1 MRFLLLSGAALAAF
15 LPAMAHAQ
23 GSADA
28 TAPADPADDN
38 KVIVVTASPFRH
50 GLDDTPAIV
59 VKVDSDKILKS
70 GGASIADALS
80 DTPGVA
86 GTGFAAGASRPII
99 RGMDSTRVRVLED
112 GVSSSDV
119 ADIGPDHGV
128 PIDPLAARSIEVVR
142 GAATLRYGSQA
153 IGGVVNVL
161 NNRVPDELSAKPFAG
176 EANGSYDSVA
186 NTWQGAGLADV
197 TLGKF
202 ALHADGFVRDAGDY
216 DTPLGTQANS
226 FFRGHGGSLGGSY
239 FFGSDGESHIGAA
252 IQQYNAKY
260 GIPSDDT
267 YIDMRQT
274 KVMTKNSLALGTGLL
289 KALNIDGSYADY
301 THDEDEPDGT
311 VVTTFRNKEYD
322 AHAELLLNK
331 LGFVENSAIGFEYQ
345 HRDFSALGADSGY
358 LFPAT
363 SENVGGYLFAD
374 THILPGLHL
383 EVSGRVEHVT
393 VQGTPADDLFTKRD
407 FTPVS
412 GAIGALVDLSPAV
425 KLGVNFSSTG
435 RAPAMTEMFARGG
448 HDGPGTFETGD
459 PNLRMERA
467 NSLEGT
473 LRVRSGPFRFDG
485 SIYSSWFHNYIYGD
499 LTGRTCDDDGICSD
513 DGEGELRELNYRQQG
528 AHFRGAEGQASLL
541 LLKTHDGGLKAK
553 LLGDYVRATLDDGNN
568 VPRIPPWR
576 IGGGLDYES
585 GPLDAGF
592 TLIYAGEQTKPG
604 LFDTPTPSYV
614 NLNAQIAWRP
624 IKANPGIELAVI
636 GQNLTDEVQRDSASF
651 NKDVVVMPGR
661 NIRLMLKASF

>member
-1 MRFLLLSGAALAAF
+1 MRPSPHCCLPLRSRRTRPPRTRTIAARSSS
-15 LPAMAHAQ
+15 LP
-23 GSADA
+23 
-28 TAPADPADDN
+28 P
-38 KVIVVTASPFRH
+38 SPFRH

-70 GGASIADALS
+70 GGASIADALA
-80 DTPGVA
+80 DIPGVA
-86 GTGFAAGASRPII
+86 GSSFAAGASRPII

-112 GVSSSDV
+112 GTSSSDV

-128 PIDPLAARSIEVVR
+128 PIDPMAARSIEVVR

-161 NNRVPDELSAKPFAG
+161 NNRVPDELSAKPFSG
-176 EANGSYDSVA
+176 EANGAYDSVSNA
-186 NTWQGAGLADV
+186 WQGAALADV
-197 TLGKF
+197 TLGNL

-226 FFRGHGGSLGGSY
+226 FFRGHGASLGGSY
-239 FFGSDGESHIGAA
+239 FFGSDSDSHIGAA

-274 KVMTKNSLALGTGLL
+274 KVMAKSSFALGSGLL
-289 KALNIDGSYADY
+289 KTFSLDGSYADY

-311 VVTTFRNKEYD
+311 VVTTFRNQEYD
-322 AHAELLLNK
+322 AHAELLLNNFS
-331 LGFVENSAIGFEYQ
+331 FVENSALGFEYQ
-345 HRDFSALGADSGY
+345 HRDFSALGEDSGF

-363 SENVGGYLFAD
+363 SETAGGYVFAD
-374 THILPGLHL
+374 THLMPGFHL
-383 EVSGRVEHVT
+383 ELSGRVEHVT
-393 VQGTPADDLFTKRD
+393 VQGTPADDMFTKRD
-407 FTPVS
+407 FTPIS
-412 GAIGALVDLSPAV
+412 GAIGALVDVGKSV
-425 KLGVNFSSTG
+425 KLGFNFSSTG

-459 PNLRMERA
+459 PNLATERA

-473 LRVRSGPFRFDG
+473 LRVRSGPFRLDS
-485 SIYSSWFHNYIYGD
+485 SIYSSWFDNYIYGD
-499 LTGRTCDDDGICSD
+499 LTGRTCDEDEGCSD
-513 DGEGELRELNYRQQG
+513 SPDGELKELNYRQQG
-528 AHFRGAEGQASLL
+528 AHFRGVEGQASLL
-541 LLKTHDGGLKAK
+541 LLKTHDGGLRAK
-553 LLGDYVRATLDDGNN
+553 LLGDYTRATLDDGNN

-592 TLIYAGEQTKPG
+592 TLIYAGRQDKPG
-604 LFDTPTPSYV
+604 VFDTPTPSYL
-614 NLNAQIAWRP
+614 NLNAQISWRP
-624 IKANPGIELAVI
+624 LKAYPGVELALV
-636 GQNLTDEVQRDSASF
+636 GQNLTDDVQRAATSF

-661 NIRLMLKASF
+661 NVRLVLKVASF